1 MEIKENHLRIGD
13 YIIQFNRTANYFGEC
28 TEGFVVLDTTQDN
41 AQVGDEYDH
50 VFDAIEQVL
59 KY

>member
-1 MEIKENHLRIGD
+1 MQREIKKRHIRIAE
-13 YIIQFNRTANYFGEC
+13 YVIQWSYEDD
-28 TEGFVVLDTTQDN
+28 GFIVLDTTQDN

-50 VFDAIEQVL
+50 LCDAIEQVL